1 MDLRRSYAGFVHN
14 LNVLDITRE
23 GPMQHRLKRK
33 PLWSALAVGFTFL
46 FTTVAAPVAEANF
59 WEQRRDASRRAN
71 GKASS
76 GTLYAGLPASL
87 GDIDRV
93 LPAVNGALGNALR
106 AAPPA
111 ELNGVETPAD
121 RRAAQLPAWLRGLPN
136 SAGEIRRVSLAKNP
150 DTAPVAVL
158 VQDVHDVYSA
168 QTNIARVLAHIQEAA
183 ARAKAGP
190 VLVGVEGAHGP
201 FNVKEYRDQIGLPG
215 YDLAAQLLLKTN
227 LIAGP
232 EYLAFTATEE
242 PALWGVETP
251 ADYVENVEAYR
262 AARPA
267 QIAAAAALDAVESAW
282 NRKAAEVLSPRLRA
296 LNQTLTGYADGK
308 ASLIQLM
315 DSLGNSPAAARL
327 AEVQKLNRALA
338 LESKIDFQRVEKE
351 RAGLIEVLVRKLD
364 PTAVDRL
371 IASSLNYR
379 AGRIGFGAYN
389 RDLQALVKS
398 HGISWARYPSFE
410 RYVQYVLVAEDID
423 KFRLFDEIDTLKKDA
438 VAAAVETPTE
448 KAMMDLAE
456 EVRLAHRLI
465 RQEFGP
471 AEWRLYAENRKTA
484 PALNDRVRTVL
495 GSVAPAAPSP
505 SEMARFERFY
515 TAAERR
521 NDSLTANLKARAARM
536 NAKILTMVAGG
547 FHTSELEQRL
557 AKDGFSVVTVTPQ
570 IGEVPSG
577 TKYLDIFM
585 VKNVP
590 IEKYLAGDALY
601 LSPPHATTTVP
612 MPGLT
617 GNPKTP
623 GAVRRGMAAAMLALT
638 VMLAGVPAAQE
649 YRKKYF
655 LDIDATLDVNPVS
668 GLPRVHAEN
677 GPTVY
682 GRIGALPYDGS
693 PQGVEIASEGDTQE
707 SRVGLLYTAE
717 NIAGERSGIVPVL
730 ADFLFFSVPRIWTY
744 ASERVAGVG
753 RSMRTALVQGE
764 SKAVGMMS
772 GVLLFAASSS
782 AEAGTLVVSAGT
794 LAAVSGVLFFLAA
807 AGMISWVLLARLRKG
822 GRGGVHLGLGTA
834 WDLLL
839 TGFGWVRGALF
850 PNRTRS
856 IALSGVELIK
866 KITIANSTWIAPVKK
881 GEFSAGNVGRFA
893 QAAAEVINAGKV
905 GDAPVKV
912 LVGFGTRRGAK
923 EFALHLARVLQAN
936 GLDAEMTDRPTPA
949 TAGSF
954 ETQPNAGR
962 FRYAFWVT
970 AGSHP
975 KLSDLKNRVAING
988 IKVFKDGFAGS
999 DALCQAI
1006 EQLAN
1011 DAESGSSYRYTRRKV
1026 REVKAA
1032 DRLSNVH
1039 NEAFGSP
1046 QDWPREI
1053 RESLLVDPMN
1063 GTVAPFAEALHKVS
1077 AVRATVNQA
1086 PLAKW
1091 GAQEVFDEKGSA
1103 VAWAPDPFDPRML
1116 GPTVGLL
1123 KPGEYAFFFNESG
1136 ERMSVVEK
1144 RPDGGV
1150 HYYTPSE
1157 IAFMMAY
1164 FLGWEK
1170 GQEGKIVT
1178 TMPRTRWLDRLARLK
1193 HPANDEMAS
1202 LEIVPTGSEEFSMS
1216 AEGDLL
1222 LAADASGHVRYSWG
1236 NTVFANSAEAN
1247 ARLLIE
1253 IIKEKGRLSS
1263 FLETAKK
1270 ATLQPM
1276 YVEEHGRRPNA
1287 TELARALAENDF
1299 VYVRRTFHGSRNQAD
1314 TIDLVRGTPAAALF
1328 FARTLTQILADRGI
1342 ALRHVRIDRRDP
1354 LGLMIEFAGGGW
1366 VMVRRVGDQPIF
1378 RVYTEQNS
1386 AEAANAVV
1394 EATRWVFTFLEGKT
1408 LLGSAIDTLEKDIE
1422 RAYQRN
1428 TRNDWQDDAVEVLQ
1442 HVRDF
1447 ISDAKATW
1455 GKIKNLPPDRLQR
1468 RFESMEIL
1476 RGIRTAIA
1484 LPQMT
1489 YALPPEYGVD
1499 LPTALEDLW
1508 LDVGRSL
1515 ENARVGEIKEYM
1527 ESHPAFMVSANKD
1540 GVAKAM
1546 EAAHFVHRNGR
1557 AELEHWRPSAWSAY
1571 EDHGE
1576 VWSPYL
1582 SADLLRDLILN
1593 LGLTLDANGQVIPP
1607 ASVNAAILS
1616 HVDKNFGK
1624 ASDPNK
1630 RLEEFVKA
1638 EKGVVGDPKAAIA
1651 IANAVGVEIKSAK
1664 DFKAHAEQLSHVIWF
1679 LKIRELWAA
1688 KRAGVTQDGFARVLR
1703 AVKRML
1709 AESGGETAGF
1719 SDDVLAM
1726 RLVAL
1731 NLPLSI
1737 VLEAAEGGNERET
1750 FVPAAPKGRLKKAME
1765 LVPMSGGMASRWAA
1779 SLKALYDTG
1788 ILKESETRGASR
1800 QVAAEWIPGYNG
1812 IRLGV
1817 DSMAVDGGGRQQ
1829 HIVSPFT
1836 WREIMAEVWRS
1847 RTLSG
1852 EQGKR
1857 VRVFAVPQ
1865 NPGDGMMLTRK
1876 GGPFARDEE
1885 GEIRPMENKVLGHGN
1900 VRGLPL
1906 AMLDALRA
1914 GTPYGLL
1921 RAGDGPLSQINSPQI
1936 QEIRDRVVWAAEK
1949 GRPLVHVSIGNSRSP
1964 GQKGGG
1970 FVAVNGRPDVL
1981 DYLIPTEP
1989 NAKGFVADRDI
2000 TLFSTFQNVLN
2011 YAAAIYAVSGGI
2023 KVEGQDLL
2031 TWDQMTAVSAL
2042 DPDATR
2048 DLARRISLLTPAQ
2061 LTQMTERFISLLPS
2075 EYVEKSEYVREAS
2088 SDFYFVQWE
2097 QVGGAWHGALA
2108 DAVRDR
2114 RKEDGVTV
2122 NHRLALAY
2130 VDISIEEARILSGR
2144 DLTRYRG
2151 LLPTFAEVKSATGF
2165 YSILEDVGALLAAA
2179 SKRGGFTRKVGAAVR
2194 SLAPRRPLGSTE
2206 PGVPAGGKKEKGN
2219 LLGVGI
2225 PFFLLTVSAAALF
2238 FSPTALAASVPLLSG
2253 GDTPFSLFAALMDL
2267 SPWIGV
2273 AVGAVTMGLFAFTA
2287 RGRRAADTLFR
2298 AFDTAPV
2305 WVKMLIIATVFYL
2318 GSKTVDAALA
2328 SLGVL
2333 GTLALGRRAGPT
2345 VYETVGSKP
2354 NWDAMVPP
2362 VVDPLASLRATGE
2375 ELTARV
2381 AGPGRLDA
2389 LGESFAAPADGRGD
2403 FEPLFRDPE
2412 AQNADRGGWVN
2423 RPWELNGDPAYLDSV
2438 EAEAAGLREKFDR
2451 LVVVGMGGESSILG
2465 PDRAANGKT
2474 MTVVANTSPEKLQRA
2489 AYALTPAELNRTVF
2503 YVISKSGDTSE
2514 TLANMDLITGLL
2526 RSHGIDPKAHIV
2538 LVTDPGTG
2546 LAQRGAKEGI
2556 PVKSREYKDRTNTGG
2571 RNTLVNFPTL
2581 LALAF
2586 LRPGA
2591 ARAQVS
2597 AIVENHAQTPTAAD
2611 PWVQAANRLSAAMQT
2626 GVTKMAALEPESL
2639 RAQLGVWQQQNVEE
2653 SLGKDGKGL
2662 TVYNQA
2668 PPLDVLA
2675 RNANRDWVF
2684 VELQIAG
2691 RENETAPTA
2700 QAYRDAGFEVVTVPV
2715 PAGEAAP
2722 GTASYGWMK
2731 MVAFLGALNDIN
2743 FSNQPA
2749 VESYKS
2755 LMKAGN
2761 LSLKATED
2769 KARAAGALVSADG
2782 VTVSFD
2788 GLLPFLSEAQKQ
2800 RVGRLLA
2807 ERRLSPAAALGL
2819 VLADARGFNASLRD
2833 LTLSYYEDADP
2844 ETAEFLNDVAAR
2856 TQAAT
2861 GAAVKWGEGTG
2872 VLHGLFV
2879 NWFGG
2884 PLHQI
2889 PVHIVTRDKGDFY
2902 GKGRTLLQEGAVAAH
2917 EALVKAG
2924 RPSVLVV
2931 VDADLD
2937 AAGRRTVGRFFGDVA
2952 DAMVVADGALASG
2965 ARDTLDA
2972 LGETPT
2978 SATTAERY
2986 ADGVVS
2992 GLLASRLALRANLR
3006 HQRLA
3011 DTVWDVAGAFATALF
3026 GAEAAARVQTDNRQI
3041 VESLKSDAKA
3051 QPLAIGGVEAGRAV
3065 TRYLDGTSS
3074 RAALQDAL
3082 NTLKRHLAGE
3092 NSVALGRPG
3101 TGLLVV
3107 LEGELRD
3114 GENADL
3120 VRDMEALGAR
3130 HPRVKV
3136 QVGDGNDVLGRNE
3149 KGERV
3154 LRVGAAIKLLDVRP
3168 ISIDVI
3174 LPPATSTLVDKS
3186 GHEDIVRVLRWILG
3200 GVAVEVTSGVEAG
3213 IQALVATLK
3222 SA

>member
-1 MDLRRSYAGFVHN
+1 
-14 LNVLDITRE
+14 
-23 GPMQHRLKRK
+23 MQHRLKRK

-76 GTLYAGLPASL
+76 AGTLYAGLPASL

-168 QTNIARVLAHIQEAA
+168 QTNIARVLAHIQDSA

-215 YDLAAQLLLKTN
+215 YDLAAQLLLRTN

-262 AARPA
+262 SARPA
-267 QIAAAAALDAVESAW
+267 QVAAAGSLDAVESAW

-296 LNQTLTGYADGK
+296 LNETLTGYADGK

-315 DSLGNSPAAARL
+315 DSLTDSPAAARL
-327 AEVQKLNRALA
+327 AEVRKLNQALA

-364 PTAVDRL
+364 PSAVERL
-371 IASSLNYR
+371 IAASLSYR

-389 RDLQALVKS
+389 RELQNLVKS
-398 HGISWARYPSFE
+398 HGISWAHYPSFE

-438 VAAAVETPTE
+438 VAAAVNTPTE

-456 EVRLAHRLI
+456 DVRLAHRLI

-471 AEWRLYAENRKTA
+471 AEWRLYVEHRKTA
-484 PALNDRVRTVL
+484 PALNDRVKTVL
-495 GSVAPAAPSP
+495 GAGAPAAPS
-505 SEMARFERFY
+505 SAEMARFERFY

-612 MPGLT
+612 MPGLKD
-617 GNPKTP
+617 NPKTP

-649 YRKKYF
+649 YREKHF
-655 LDIDATLDVNPVS
+655 QDIDVTVDVNPVS
-668 GLPRVHAEN
+668 GLPRVHAED

-693 PQGVEIASEGDTQE
+693 PKGVEFASEGDTQE

-717 NIAGERSGIVPVL
+717 NIAQERSGIVPVL
-730 ADFLFFSVPRIWTY
+730 ANFLFFSVPRVWTY
-744 ASERVAGVG
+744 AGDRVVGVG
-753 RSMRTALVQGE
+753 RSMKTALVQGQ
-764 SKAVGMMS
+764 SKAGAITA
-772 GVLLFAASSS
+772 GILLFAASSS
-782 AEAGTLVVSAGT
+782 AEAGALFASAESLV
-794 LAAVSGVLFFLAA
+794 AVSGFLFFLVA
-807 AGMISWVLLARLRKG
+807 AGMMSWVLLARRRKG
-822 GRGGVHLGLGTA
+822 ERGGVYLGLGVA

-839 TGFGWVRGALF
+839 TGFGWVQGALL

-856 IALSGVELIK
+856 IALSGTELIK

-893 QAAAEVINAGKV
+893 QAAADVINLGKV
-905 GDAPVKV
+905 GNERVKV

-923 EFALHLARVLQAN
+923 EYALHLARVLQAN
-936 GLDAEMTDRPTPA
+936 GLDVEMTDRPTPA

-962 FRYAFWVT
+962 SRYAFWVT

-975 KLSDLKNRVAING
+975 KLSDLKNRVAVNG
-988 IKVFKDGFAGS
+988 IKIFKDGFAGS
-999 DALCQAI
+999 DALSLAI
-1006 EQLAN
+1006 EQKAN

-1026 REVKAA
+1026 REAKAA

-1053 RESLLVDPMN
+1053 RESLLVDSMN
-1063 GTVAPFAEALHKVS
+1063 GTVAPFAEGLQKVS
-1077 AVRATVNQA
+1077 AVRAAVNQA

-1091 GAQEVFDEKGSA
+1091 GAQEVFDEEGSA

-1144 RPDGGV
+1144 RPDGMV

-1170 GQEGKIVT
+1170 GQPGKIVT

-1202 LEIVPTGSEEFSMS
+1202 LEIVPTGSEEFAMS
-1216 AEGDLL
+1216 ADGDLL

-1247 ARLLIE
+1247 ARLLVE

-1270 ATLQPM
+1270 ATLQPV

-1287 TELARALAENDF
+1287 TELAGALAENDF
-1299 VYVRRTFHGSRNQAD
+1299 VYVRKTFHGSGNQAD

-1455 GKIKNLPPDRLQR
+1455 GRIKNLPPDRLQR

-1527 ESHPAFMVSANKD
+1527 ESHPAFMASANKD

-1557 AELEHWRPSAWSAY
+1557 ADLEHWRPSVWSAY

-1582 SADLLRDLILN
+1582 SADLLRDLVLS
-1593 LGLTLDANGQVIPP
+1593 LGLALDANGQVVPP

-1651 IANAVGVEIKSAK
+1651 IANAVGVEIKSAR
-1664 DFKAHAEQLSHVIWF
+1664 DFKALAEQLSHVIWF
-1679 LKIRELWAA
+1679 LKIKELWAA
-1688 KRAGVTQDGFARVLR
+1688 KRAVVTQESFARVLR
-1703 AVKRML
+1703 AVKRL
-1709 AESGGETAGF
+1709 LVEPGVEAVGLP
-1719 SDDVLAM
+1719 DDVLAM

-1737 VLEAAEGGNERET
+1737 VLEAAEGGNNRPT
-1750 FVPAAPKGRLKKAME
+1750 FVPAAPKARLKRALE

-1847 RTLSG
+1847 RSLAG

-1857 VRVFAVPQ
+1857 VRVLAVPQ

-1876 GGPFARDEE
+1876 GGPFAFDDE

-1914 GTPYGLL
+1914 GTPYGFL
-1921 RAGDGPLSQINSPQI
+1921 RAGDGPLSQINSPQL
-1936 QEIRDRVVWAAEK
+1936 QEIRDRVVWAAEQ

-1970 FVAVNGRPDVL
+1970 FVAVNERPDVL

-2000 TLFSTFQNVLN
+2000 TMFSTFQNVLN
-2011 YAAAIYAVSGGI
+2011 YAAAIYAVSGGV

-2042 DPDATR
+2042 DSDATR
-2048 DLARRISLLTPAQ
+2048 DFARRISLLTATQ
-2061 LTQMTERFISLLPS
+2061 LTEMTERFISLLPS
-2075 EYVEKSEYVREAS
+2075 EYVEKSEFVREAS

-2114 RKEDGVTV
+2114 RKEEGGTV
-2122 NHRLALAY
+2122 NHRLTLAY
-2130 VDISIEEARILSGR
+2130 VDISIEETRILSGR
-2144 DLTRYRG
+2144 DLSRYRG
-2151 LLPTFAEVKSATGF
+2151 PLPTFAEVKSATGF
-2165 YSILEDVGALLAAA
+2165 YSILEDVGLLLASA

-2194 SLAPRRPLGSTE
+2194 SLVPRRPLGSTGS
-2206 PGVPAGGKKEKGN
+2206 GVPDGGKKEKGF

-2225 PFFLLTVSAAALF
+2225 PFLLVAVSAAALF
-2238 FSPTALAASVPLLSG
+2238 FSPAALAAPLVSG
-2253 GDTPFSLFAALMDL
+2253 GDTPFSFFTALADL
-2267 SPWIGV
+2267 SPWIWI
-2273 AVGAVTMGLFAFTA
+2273 AAGAVSLGLFAFTA

-2298 AFDTAPV
+2298 AFDNAPV

-2333 GTLALGRRAGPT
+2333 GALTLGRRAGPT
-2345 VYETVGSKP
+2345 VYETVGSKL

-2362 VVDPLASLRATGE
+2362 VVDPLASLRATGQ
-2375 ELTARV
+2375 ELAARV
-2381 AGPGRLDA
+2381 ANTDRLDA
-2389 LGESFAAPADGRGD
+2389 LGKSFAAPAGSRGD

-2412 AQNADRGGWVN
+2412 ANNADRGGWVN
-2423 RPWELNGDPAYLDSV
+2423 RPWELNDDPAILESV
-2438 EAEAAGLREKFDR
+2438 ETEAAGLREKFDR
-2451 LVVVGMGGESSILG
+2451 LVVVGMGGESSIVG
-2465 PDRAANGKT
+2465 PDQTADGKT

-2489 AYALTPAELNRTVF
+2489 AYSLTPAELNRTVF
-2503 YVISKSGDTSE
+2503 YVISKSGGTTE
-2514 TLANMDLITGLL
+2514 TLANLDLISGLL
-2526 RSHGIDPKAHIV
+2526 RSHGFDPKSHIV
-2538 LVTDPGTG
+2538 FVTDPGTG
-2546 LAQRGAKEGI
+2546 LARRGAKDGI
-2556 PVKSREYKDRTNTGG
+2556 PVKSREYMDRTNTGG

-2581 LALAF
+2581 LALSF

-2591 ARAQVS
+2591 AKAQVN

-2626 GVTKMAALEPESL
+2626 GVTKMAVLEPESL

-2662 TVYNQA
+2662 TVYTQA

-2684 VELQIAG
+2684 VELQIKG
-2691 RENETAPTA
+2691 RENETTSLA
-2700 QAYRDAGFEVVTVPV
+2700 QSYRDAGFEVVTVPV

-2722 GTASYGWMK
+2722 GAASYGWMK

-2755 LMKAGN
+2755 IMEAGN

-2769 KARAAGALVSADG
+2769 KARAVDALVSAEG
-2782 VTVSFD
+2782 VTVSID

-2807 ERRLSPAAALGL
+2807 EQKLSPAAALGL

-2844 ETAEFLNDVAAR
+2844 QTAEFLNDLAAR

-2889 PVHIVTRDKGDFY
+2889 PVHIVTRYKGDFY
-2902 GKGRTLLQEGAVAAH
+2902 GKGSALLQEGAVAAH
-2917 EALVKAG
+2917 QALVKAG

-2937 AAGRRTVGRFFGDVA
+2937 VAGRRTVGRFFGDVA

-2965 ARDTLDA
+2965 ARDTMDV
-2972 LGETPT
+2972 LGETPM
-2978 SATTAERY
+2978 SATTADRY

-2992 GLLASRLALRANLR
+2992 GLMASQLALRANLR

-3011 DTVWDVAGAFATALF
+3011 DTVGEVAGSFATALF
-3026 GAEAAARVQTDNRQI
+3026 GAEMAARARTGYRQI
-3041 VESLKSDAKA
+3041 VDSVKSDAKA
-3051 QPLAIGGVEAGRAV
+3051 QPVAIGGVEAGRAV

-3092 NSVALGRPG
+3092 NSVALGRAG

-3107 LEGELRD
+3107 LESELRD

-3149 KGERV
+3149 NGERV
-3154 LRVGAAIKLLDVRP
+3154 LRVGAAIQLLGVQP
-3168 ISIDVI
+3168 LSIDVI
-3174 LPPATSTLVDKS
+3174 LPPATSTLVEKS
-3186 GHEDIVRVLRWILG
+3186 GYEDIVRVLRWILG